1 MKANRSLVEKKRETG
16 AEKSRANYSKK
27 RAYPPPQTTFTQEIV
42 NAGEREGRKG
52 REKKNKYFLR
62 GRAVEPGI
70 CQATTIT
77 RTGRLPVNIFADC
90 LEKVDRYSSR
100 TRSRFY

>member
-1 MKANRSLVEKKRETG
+1 MKANRSLVEKKRDRRRKIEG
-16 AEKSRANYSKK
+16 KLLEK
-27 RAYPPPQTTFTQEIV
+27 RAYPPPQTIFVQEIV
-42 NAGEREGRKG
+42 NAGEKEGRKG